1 VPSATAPRRTPWRQ
15 RTVTAPAV
23 LTVLTCTLLG
33 TVGWYFQGAAIAYN
47 CGMSDIGCGTT
58 AKLWLAADGIGVW
71 ILAMTAAILPIA
83 SRGRPRWRRPAAIT
97 CWILLPAAVS
107 WFLLAGRLT

>member
-1 VPSATAPRRTPWRQ
+1 M
-15 RTVTAPAV
+15 APAV

-33 TVGWYFQGAAIAYN
+33 TVGWYFLGVAIAYN

-71 ILAMTAAILPIA
+71 ILAMTAAILPIV
-83 SRGRPRWRRPAAIT
+83 SRSRPGLRRPAAIT
-97 CWILLPAAVS
+97 CWVLLPAAVS